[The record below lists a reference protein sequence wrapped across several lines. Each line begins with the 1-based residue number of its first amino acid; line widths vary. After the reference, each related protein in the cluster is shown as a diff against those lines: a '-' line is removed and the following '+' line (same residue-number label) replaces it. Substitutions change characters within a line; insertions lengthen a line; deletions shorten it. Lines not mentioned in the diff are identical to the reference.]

1 MNTRSPM
8 QLSLRLVPGR
18 YAIAQLPPDAAI
30 PPWADGPGF
39 VAIARADDE
48 LTVVCFEDRV
58 PEGTTMQSGWA
69 CLRTVG
75 PFAFEAAGIV
85 SALIAPLSVD
95 GLGVFV
101 VCTFDGEHLLLAEH
115 DLAQARSLLVTAGH
129 RFVEDSAATSSAG
142 SLPKR
147 T

>member
-1 MNTRSPM
+1 M

-39 VAIARADDE
+39 VAIAR
-48 LTVVCFEDRV
+48 
-58 PEGTTMQSGWA
+58 GQTTSSRWSASKTGFQRGRRCNQA
-69 CLRTVG
+69 GPCLRTVG

-115 DLAQARSLLVTAGH
+115 DLAQGGGGARSLLVTAGH
-129 RFVEDSAATSSAG
+129 RFVEDGAATSSAG
-142 SLPKR
+142 ALPKR